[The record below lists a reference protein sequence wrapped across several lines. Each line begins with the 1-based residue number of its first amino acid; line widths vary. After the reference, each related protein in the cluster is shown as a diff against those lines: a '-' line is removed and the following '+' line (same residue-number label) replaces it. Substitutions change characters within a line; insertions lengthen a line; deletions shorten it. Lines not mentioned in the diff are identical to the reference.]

1 MTDSAI
7 VANQPTKSHQKS
19 SPKTAPEPSMVP
31 VPYKYVYKDNRLC
44 GLCRFCQSESKS
56 ESEIKKNECCP
67 TGCQDL
73 CSSPYVVTIYSHSD
87 SGDMCDDICCT
98 IVCLPFKI
106 PFFSSCYLGALLF
119 NEPINTIRIKIY
131 GENTN
136 KEYENYLC

>member
-56 ESEIKKNECCP
+56 ESEIKKMN
-67 TGCQDL
+67 
-73 CSSPYVVTIYSHSD
+73 VVQQ
-87 SGDMCDDICCT
+87 
-98 IVCLPFKI
+98 VV
-106 PFFSSCYLGALLF
+106 
-119 NEPINTIRIKIY
+119 KIY
-131 GENTN
+131 VD
-136 KEYENYLC
+136 LHML

>member
-67 TGCQDL
+67 TGCEDL
-73 CSSPYVVTIYSHSD
+73 CRSPYVVTIYSHSD